1 MSHFLIKI
9 TILKVKS
16 LEQVESLAADLFG
29 WGGDAAA
36 LKLFF
41 DKNCTKPVNSLDD
54 LKNATVFVKNLA
66 KPIA

>member
-1 MSHFLIKI
+1 M
-9 TILKVKS
+9 
-16 LEQVESLAADLFG
+16 EQVESLAADLFG
-29 WGGDAAA
+29 WGGDSAA

-41 DKNCTKPVNSLDD
+41 DKNCTKPVKNFND